1 MARGHRAISIRAR
14 ERVAAAPG
22 ILLKAFSLFPAI
34 CSSPPGP
41 GHVDNLFVEGEG
53 DEEHRGEEEMSL
65 FTQPAFCSM
74 ALPWGS
80 WSGGGMPS
88 LPSSG
93 GWGGGGGLGEV
104 KAMSSGGQ

>member
-65 FTQPAFCSM
+65 FTQLAFCSM

-80 WSGGGMPS
+80 WSGGVCHPS
-88 LPSSG
+88 PVQEVRG
-93 GWGGGGGLGEV
+93 VGEALGR
-104 KAMSSGGQ
+104 